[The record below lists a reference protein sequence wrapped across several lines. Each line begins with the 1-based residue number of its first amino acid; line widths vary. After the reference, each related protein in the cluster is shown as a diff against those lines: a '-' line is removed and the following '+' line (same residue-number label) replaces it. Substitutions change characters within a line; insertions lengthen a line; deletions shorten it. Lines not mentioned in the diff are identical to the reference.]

1 MSTKIN
7 PGSRWKSAVC
17 DTEVVVVKAPRLEAS
32 LECGGVPML
41 AQAAARPDGGA
52 CASGFNAGSLL
63 GKRYADDA
71 AGLEVLCTKGGKGT
85 LAVDGRP
92 LAIRNTVQLP
102 SSD

>member
-17 DTEVVVVKAPRLEAS
+17 DTEVVVVKAPKLEAS
-32 LECGGVPML
+32 LECGGAPML
-41 AQAAARPDGGA
+41 AQTTARPDGGA
-52 CASGFNAGSLL
+52 CAAGLDTGSLL

-85 LAVDGRP
+85 LGVDGRP